1 MDYTSLRTNA
11 AASITKNGKAVTLRI
26 PAQVATY
33 DPVAG
38 TGTPAAAVDYACMA
52 VEIGYKQGERD
63 GTIVQ
68 VKDRQFLV
76 AGLTTAGAA
85 LTQPTSA
92 WQFIVSGVTLQI
104 VYVEPLNPG
113 ETNIIYT
120 VQCRG

>member
-1 MDYTSLRTNA
+1 MDYVGIRASA
-11 AASITKNGKAVTLRI
+11 AATITKNGKSATLRI
-26 PAQVATY
+26 PAQVASY

-38 TGTPAAAVDYACMA
+38 TGTPAAAVDYPCMV

-68 VKDRQFLV
+68 AKDRLFLV

-92 WQFIVSGVTLQI
+92 WQLIVSGVTLQI
-104 VYVEPLNPG
+104 VTVEPLNPG
-113 ETNIIYT
+113 ETNILYT